1 MGTILYLQDIYHIQW
16 ISHFCMSYLF
26 VVRALFMK
34 IYGNFYAFILF
45 QERDLLLRVDQNY
58 GFQ

>member
-1 MGTILYLQDIYHIQW
+1 
-16 ISHFCMSYLF
+16 MSYLF

-34 IYGNFYAFILF
+34 IYGNFYAFILY